1 MWGAGMISVIVP
13 VYNAEKY
20 LPQCIDSI
28 LAQTYTDFEL
38 IIVDDG
44 STDRSGQ
51 ICDEYKDK
59 DSRVYVVHQENR
71 GVSAARNAGIDMAK
85 GEYIAFVDSDDFI
98 HNQMLEL
105 LFFALTKYSVDIS
118 VCTSNSIKDRKSCS
132 EKHYAQFNS
141 ERLTAEELLVRHEW
155 DYNYAWGK
163 LYSKKLFSEIRYP
176 EGKIFE
182 DTLTTYKLLFK
193 SKNTEIIWIDLP
205 LYFYFYNEE
214 GISHSFW
221 MPRELE
227 VFEGIRAQMD
237 FYKLKGYE
245 KAFEK
250 EERLYVN
257 HFAYQIC
264 RIRENKSDYKN
275 NKKYIRWLRK
285 KMMYLIFKNPT
296 KYGYRK
302 MPWCYEA
309 AYPEL
314 MKIYHKCGKFVKSI
328 TGKNK

>member
-1 MWGAGMISVIVP
+1 MIVP
-13 VYNAEKY
+13 VYNVEKY

-85 GEYIAFVDSDDFI
+85 GEYIAFVDSDDVI

-163 LYSKKLFSEIRYP
+163 LYSKKLFDRR
-176 EGKIFE
+176 
-182 DTLTTYKLLFK
+182 LL
-193 SKNTEIIWIDLP
+193 L
-205 LYFYFYNEE
+205 
-214 GISHSFW
+214 
-221 MPRELE
+221 
-227 VFEGIRAQMD
+227 
-237 FYKLKGYE
+237 
-245 KAFEK
+245 
-250 EERLYVN
+250 RLM
-257 HFAYQIC
+257 A
-264 RIRENKSDYKN
+264 
-275 NKKYIRWLRK
+275 
-285 KMMYLIFKNPT
+285 
-296 KYGYRK
+296 
-302 MPWCYEA
+302 
-309 AYPEL
+309 
-314 MKIYHKCGKFVKSI
+314 
-328 TGKNK
+328 